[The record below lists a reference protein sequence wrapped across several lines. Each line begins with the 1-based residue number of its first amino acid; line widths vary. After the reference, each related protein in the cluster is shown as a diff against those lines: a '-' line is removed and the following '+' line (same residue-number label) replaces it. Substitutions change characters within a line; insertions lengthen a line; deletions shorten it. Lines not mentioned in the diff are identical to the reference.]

1 MKGALKMKKYNVAIL
16 GATGAVGQEMLKV
29 LEEYDI
35 PVERLLPLASAKSA
49 GGTVSFKG
57 EDVKIEEAREDSFA
71 GMDFVLGAVKNPMS
85 RRFATAIVNSGAVYI
100 DNSSAFRMDPEVP
113 LVVPEINGEDAFKN
127 KGIIANPNCSSIIT
141 LMAVGGIAKLSHIK
155 SMVACTYQAVSG
167 AGQAGLVELEAQ
179 MLALAEGKKPEAKV
193 FPTQIAM
200 NVIPHIGD
208 ELENGYTD
216 EEMKMQ
222 NEGRRILHLPELKVT
237 CTCVRVPV
245 MRSHSI
251 SVTLRTAR
259 KVSVAEA
266 NEAIRAFPGCR
277 LIEDYDG
284 RNYPTPLD
292 TSNQDLVWVG
302 RVREDLTDENGLT
315 LWCCGDQIRK
325 GAAANA
331 VQILKRMIEA

>member
-1 MKGALKMKKYNVAIL
+1 MKKYNVAIL

-35 PVERLLPLASAKSA
+35 PVGKLLPLASARSA
-49 GGTVSFKG
+49 GGFVKFKG
-57 EDVKIEEAREDSFA
+57 EDVRIEEACESSFE

-85 RRFATAIVNSGAVYI
+85 RRFAPAIVKSGAVVI
-100 DNSSAFRMDPEVP
+100 DTSSAFRMDPDVP
-113 LVVPEINGEDAFKN
+113 LVVPEINGDDAFLN

-141 LMAVGGIAKLSHIK
+141 LMAVGGIAKLSPIK
-155 SMVACTYQAVSG
+155 SMIACTYQAVSG
-167 AGQAGLVELEAQ
+167 AGQGGLVELETQ
-179 MLALAEGKKPEAKV
+179 MLDLAAGRKPEPKV
-193 FPTQIAM
+193 FPAQIAM

-208 ELENGYTD
+208 ELDNLYTD

-251 SVTLRTAR
+251 SVTLRTER
-259 KVSVAEA
+259 RLSVAEA
-266 NEAIRAFPGCR
+266 NEAIRAFPGCK
-277 LIEDYDG
+277 LIEDYEG

-302 RVREDLTDENGLT
+302 RVREDLTDDHGLT

-331 VQILKRMIEA
+331 VQILKKMIEK

>member
-1 MKGALKMKKYNVAIL
+1 MSNGA
-16 GATGAVGQEMLKV
+16 
-29 LEEYDI
+29 
-35 PVERLLPLASAKSA
+35 
-49 GGTVSFKG
+49 
-57 EDVKIEEAREDSFA
+57 
-71 GMDFVLGAVKNPMS
+71 
-85 RRFATAIVNSGAVYI
+85 
-100 DNSSAFRMDPEVP
+100 
-113 LVVPEINGEDAFKN
+113 DAFKL
-127 KGIIANPNCSSIIT
+127 KGIISLPNCSSINT
-141 LMAVGGIAKLSHIK
+141 LMAVAGIARLSPIK

-167 AGQAGLVELEAQ
+167 AGQAGLMELENQ
-179 MLALAEGKKPEAKV
+179 MQALTAGEKAV
-193 FPTQIAM
+193 CSTFPTQIAL

-251 SVTLRTAR
+251 AVTVRTER
-259 KVSVAEA
+259 PVSVQEA
-266 NEAIRAFPGCR
+266 NEAIRSYPGCR
-277 LIEDYDG
+277 LIEDYEG

-302 RVREDLTDENGLT
+302 RVRRDLTDDNALT

-325 GAAANA
+325 GAASNA
-331 VQILKRMIEA
+331 VQLLKRMIES